1 MDAIYD
7 MHGGITY
14 LPTCKYVPCFLGKCE
29 TILEGE
35 QVLSGLMFLALAPKS
50 LLRLLQ
56 NMLQSCLLLK
66 NL

>member
-35 QVLSGLMFLALAPKS
+35 QVLSGLMFLALGCFRISYKVVY
-50 LLRLLQ
+50 
-56 NMLQSCLLLK
+56 
-66 NL
+66 